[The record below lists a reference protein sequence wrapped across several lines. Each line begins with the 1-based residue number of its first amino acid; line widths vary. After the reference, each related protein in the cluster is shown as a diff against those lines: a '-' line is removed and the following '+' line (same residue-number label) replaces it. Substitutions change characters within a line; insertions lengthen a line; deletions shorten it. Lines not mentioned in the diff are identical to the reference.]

1 MKRQVYAKESIL
13 ESDDILKTLQTSVE
27 RVVKVK
33 YPMDKKIFKKYM
45 EQAVIASSTAGGNL
59 PQYLSYL
66 ESLVNASCQEIAFSN
81 EE

>member
-1 MKRQVYAKESIL
+1 
-13 ESDDILKTLQTSVE
+13 
-27 RVVKVK
+27 
-33 YPMDKKIFKKYM
+33 M

-81 EE
+81 EEWQLGIYKWLQSR